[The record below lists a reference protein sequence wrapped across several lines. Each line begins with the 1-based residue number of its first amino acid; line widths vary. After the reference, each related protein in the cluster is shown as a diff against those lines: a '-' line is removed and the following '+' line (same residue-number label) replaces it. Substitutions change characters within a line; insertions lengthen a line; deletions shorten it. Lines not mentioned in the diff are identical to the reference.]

1 MSIINRRKFFNKISI
16 GAVAAFVLSNIPSK
30 LFGSYKKKDIKN
42 IKVKIHPD
50 SVKRNK

>member
-1 MSIINRRKFFNKISI
+1 MSTLNRRKFFNKISLSTI
-16 GAVAAFVLSNIPSK
+16 GTLFLSSIPFN
-30 LFGSYKKKDIKN
+30 LFGSEKKKSFKN

>member
-1 MSIINRRKFFNKISI
+1 MSSINRRKFFNKISLSAI
-16 GAVAAFVLSNIPSK
+16 GTLFLSSFPLNI
-30 LFGSYKKKDIKN
+30 FGTEKKKSFKN